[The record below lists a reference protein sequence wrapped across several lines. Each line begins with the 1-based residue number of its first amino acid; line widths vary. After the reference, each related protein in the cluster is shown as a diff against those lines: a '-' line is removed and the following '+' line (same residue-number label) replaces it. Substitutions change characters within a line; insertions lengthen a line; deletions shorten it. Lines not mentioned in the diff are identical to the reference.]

1 MEKKTLEIA
10 IPEGKTPEM
19 TETLNGCTIKW
30 AYKLKEKTF
39 EDYAHGYRE
48 MKTYAYAF
56 TPNNPILWSFAD
68 KMGLLKYIAD
78 CLNEEPIDW
87 SNREQDKNEV
97 YYDTAT
103 GGIGYLN
110 LNASKYASVF
120 FTRDAVQKAIDII
133 PVEFLKTL

>member
-1 MEKKTLEIA
+1 MEQRELKIA

-19 TETLNGCTIKW
+19 TETTNGCVIEWVDK
-30 AYKLKEKTF
+30 KKTF
-39 EDYAHGYRE
+39 EDYARGYRK

-78 CLNEEPIDW
+78 DLNAEPIDW

-97 YYDTAT
+97 YYDTAA

-110 LNASKYASVF
+110 LNVRKYTSIY

-133 PVEFLKTL
+133 PAEFLKTL

>member
-10 IPEGKTPEM
+10 IPDGKTPEM
-19 TETLNGCTIKW
+19 TETENGCTIKW
-30 AYKLKEKTF
+30 VEKEKTF
-39 EDYAHGYRE
+39 EDYARGYRD

-68 KMGLLKYIAD
+68 KMGLLKHIAD

-87 SNREQDKNEV
+87 KNQKQAKNEV

-110 LNASKYASVF
+110 LNVSKYASVY